1 MGAEPF
7 LNNRNHNHNNNE
19 ATAPPPPPLV
29 LGLQPAA
36 LIDHVARVDWS
47 LLDQVPGDRGGS
59 LPVAIDELELI
70 LSRVKTHINGSPNEQ
85 LAIKSDVKS
94 HFQMSPEDQLVMKML
109 AGGSIANTVRGLSAG
124 FGVSCGIIGAY
135 GDNEQGQLFVSNM
148 TSNGVNLSRLRMKN
162 GPTGQCVCL
171 VDELGNR
178 TMRPCLSNA
187 VKVQV
192 PCFSFFL
199 FCIHDEQ
206 LAIKSDV
213 KSHFQMS
220 PEDQLV
226 MKMLA
231 GGSIANTVRGLSAGF
246 GVSCGIIGAYGD
258 NEQGQLFVSN
268 MTSNGVNLSR
278 LRMKNGPTGQ
288 CVCLV
293 DELGNRTM
301 RPCLSNAVKV
311 QWLLLRF
318 GIFNVEVIQAAIKI
332 AKQEGLSV
340 SMDLASFEMV
350 RNFKKPLLELLESGD
365 IDLCFANEDEATEL
379 LRGEQN
385 ANPEVAL
392 EFLAKHCQWA
402 VVTLGPNGCIA
413 KHGKEIVQVPAIGES
428 KAIDAT
434 GAGDLFASGFIY
446 GLVKG
451 LSLEE
456 CCKVGSCSGGSVI
469 RSLGGEVTPENLQWM
484 YKQMQVKGLP
494 VPDIHK

>member
-7 LNNRNHNHNNNE
+7 LSNNE
-19 ATAPPPPPLV
+19 ATAPPPPLI

-59 LPVAIDELELI
+59 FPVAIDELELI
-70 LSRVKTHINGSPNEQ
+70 WSKVKTHINGSPNEQ

-94 HFQMSPEDQLVMKML
+94 HFQMSPDDQLVMKML

-148 TSNGVNLSRLRMKN
+148 SSNGVNLSRLRMKN

-171 VDELGNR
+171 VDDLGNR

-187 VKVQV
+187 VKVQADDLTRDD
-192 PCFSFFL
+192 F
-199 FCIHDEQ
+199 
-206 LAIKSDV
+206 K
-213 KSHFQMS
+213 
-220 PEDQLV
+220 
-226 MKMLA
+226 
-231 GGSIANTVRGLSAGF
+231 GS
-246 GVSCGIIGAYGD
+246 
-258 NEQGQLFVSN
+258 
-268 MTSNGVNLSR
+268 
-278 LRMKNGPTGQ
+278 K
-288 CVCLV
+288 
-293 DELGNRTM
+293 
-301 RPCLSNAVKV
+301 
-311 QWLLLRF
+311 WLLLRF

-332 AKQEGLSV
+332 AKQEGLFV
-340 SMDLASFEMV
+340 SMDLASFEMI

-484 YKQMQVKGLP
+484 YKQMQIKGLP

>member
-7 LNNRNHNHNNNE
+7 LNNNE
-19 ATAPPPPPLV
+19 ATAPPPPLI

-59 LPVAIDELELI
+59 FPVAIDELELI
-70 LSRVKTHINGSPNEQ
+70 WSKVKTHINGSPNEQ

-94 HFQMSPEDQLVMKML
+94 HFQMSPDDQLVMKML

-148 TSNGVNLSRLRMKN
+148 SSNGVNLSRLRMKN

-171 VDELGNR
+171 VDDLGNR

-187 VKVQV
+187 VKVQADDLTRDD
-192 PCFSFFL
+192 F
-199 FCIHDEQ
+199 
-206 LAIKSDV
+206 K
-213 KSHFQMS
+213 
-220 PEDQLV
+220 
-226 MKMLA
+226 
-231 GGSIANTVRGLSAGF
+231 GS
-246 GVSCGIIGAYGD
+246 
-258 NEQGQLFVSN
+258 
-268 MTSNGVNLSR
+268 
-278 LRMKNGPTGQ
+278 K
-288 CVCLV
+288 
-293 DELGNRTM
+293 
-301 RPCLSNAVKV
+301 
-311 QWLLLRF
+311 WLLLRF

-332 AKQEGLSV
+332 AKQEGLFV
-340 SMDLASFEMV
+340 SMDLASFEMI
-350 RNFKKPLLELLESGD
+350 RNFKKPLLKLLESGD

-484 YKQMQVKGLP
+484 YKQMQIKGLP